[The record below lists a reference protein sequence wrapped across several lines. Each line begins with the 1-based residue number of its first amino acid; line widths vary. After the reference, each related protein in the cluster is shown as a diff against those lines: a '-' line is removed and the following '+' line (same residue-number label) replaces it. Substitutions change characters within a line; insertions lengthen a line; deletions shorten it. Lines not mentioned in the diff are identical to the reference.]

1 MNDADDWVLLVEC
14 YTMAEL
20 HTLRATLEARGVPC
34 RLQGEHTHGV
44 LGPIQGAVARS
55 RVLVPRRAL
64 PVARSLAEDIVGP
77 FDERPEL
84 DDEDGGASPFRTAAE
99 DDASGDDDGELE
111 LADEADETSDA
122 SADDEAMPTE
132 RPRSYLALGAVL
144 VLMLASVPLAGL
156 AHLYVHKNIRGGILL
171 VLSIASFA
179 AGLGGSAW
187 ASLLLTLLWGVDLVG
202 GALGISAY
210 NRRLRPLPLAAAP
223 APALPKA

>member
-1 MNDADDWVLLVEC
+1 MTDDSEWVLLVEC

-34 RLQGEHTHGV
+34 RLHGEHTHGV

-64 PVARSLAEDIVGP
+64 AVARALAEDIVGP

-84 DDEDGGASPFRTAAE
+84 DDEGADLSPFRTAAE
-99 DDASGDDDGELE
+99 DDAEDDDEQ
-111 LADEADETSDA
+111 DA
-122 SADDEAMPTE
+122 AAPDDDTMPTE

-156 AHLYVHKNIRGGILL
+156 AHLYVHKNVRGGILL
-171 VLSIASFA
+171 VLSIASVA
-179 AGLGGSAW
+179 AGLGGASGASA
-187 ASLLLTLLWGVDLVG
+187 LLTVLWGVDLVG

-210 NRRLRPLPLAAAP
+210 NRRLRPVLPAPSP